1 VAALVVG
8 SQSGV
13 EVWWIASARVTMAI
27 DVRRPMVH
35 ETAAL
40 AREAQGADRL
50 AQWVQQRQS
59 VIAHD
64 STNSIWHQVPAYADH
79 ADANLRSEVEAHCRQ
94 VFAAFLASVTD
105 RRHPCRADFP
115 WSGQHAMRRVE
126 LGVALADF
134 MKAFRVGQLTLWDD
148 ILAGVNEW
156 PSTKDAALLLV
167 NQVMRTIEVGST
179 AAAEA
184 YLEAQ
189 QYQLADSAR
198 LARDL
203 LEDLLAGKPPTV
215 GERRLALTQV
225 GLGDDVPTVVLVATL
240 PPVLAGSDQRSRLR
254 RALTVAGK
262 GMVVARHSEI
272 VALLPVGPGGQ
283 QRVVQEVRS
292 AVTSLLGS
300 GIVTSVGLSSAC
312 TGFDE
317 VPGGYEDARTALGSL
332 LGEPGVRAMEE
343 MSTLDLLISSQK
355 SARLVP
361 PAVRAFVEE
370 DLANGGVLVETLSTY
385 VSHDLNAKLT
395 AMHLHVHANTVYYR
409 LERMA
414 ERTGCDVRRVEDL
427 IDLLLAVR
435 LIRAGD
441 R

>member
-1 VAALVVG
+1 MTDGTV
-8 SQSGV
+8 
-13 EVWWIASARVTMAI
+13 
-27 DVRRPMVH
+27 
-35 ETAAL
+35 AL
-40 AREAQGADRL
+40 AGEARSADKL
-50 AQWVQQRQS
+50 AQWVQRRES

-64 STNSIWHQVPAYADH
+64 ATNSIWHQVPAYGDR
-79 ADANLRSEVEAHCRQ
+79 ADAGLRDEVEAHCRQ
-94 VFAAFLASVTD
+94 VFAAFLASVTE
-105 RRHPCRADFP
+105 RRHPLRSDFP

-126 LGVALADF
+126 LGITLSDF

-167 NQVMRTIEVGST
+167 SQVMRTIEVGST

-215 GERRLALTQV
+215 EERQLALAQM
-225 GLGDDVPTVVLVATL
+225 GLADDGPLVALVATL
-240 PPVLAGSDQRSRLR
+240 PSKLVGAEQRARLR
-254 RALTVAGK
+254 AALTVAGR
-262 GMVVARHSEI
+262 GMVVARHHEV
-272 VALLPVGPGGQ
+272 VALLPVGASGPA
-283 QRVVQEVRS
+283 RVVDGVRT
-292 AVTSLLGS
+292 AVVSLLAD
-300 GIVTSVGLSSAC
+300 GILTSVGLSC
-312 TGFDE
+312 VRTGFHE
-317 VPGGYEDARTALGSL
+317 IPWAYEDARTAMDSL
-332 LGEPGVRAMEE
+332 LGRPGVRAMDE

-355 SARLVP
+355 NARLVP
-361 PAVRAFVEE
+361 PEVRAFVEE
-370 DLANGGVLVETLSTY
+370 DLATGGILVETLSTY

-395 AMHLHVHANTVYYR
+395 AMHLHVHANTIYYR
-409 LERMA
+409 LDRIA

-435 LIRAGD
+435 LIRAEA

>member
-1 VAALVVG
+1 MTDATV
-8 SQSGV
+8 
-13 EVWWIASARVTMAI
+13 
-27 DVRRPMVH
+27 
-35 ETAAL
+35 AL
-40 AREAQGADRL
+40 AGEAHSADRL
-50 AQWVQQRQS
+50 AQWVRRRES

-64 STNSIWHQVPAYADH
+64 ATNSIWHQVPAYGDR
-79 ADANLRSEVEAHCRQ
+79 ADAGLRREVEAHCRQ
-94 VFAAFLASVTD
+94 VFAAFLASVTE
-105 RRHPCRADFP
+105 RRHPLLSDFP

-126 LGVALADF
+126 LGITLADF

-148 ILAGVNEW
+148 ILSGVEEW

-167 NQVMRTIEVGST
+167 SQVMRTIEVGST

-215 GERRLALTQV
+215 EERQLALAQM
-225 GLGDDVPTVVLVATL
+225 GLADDAPLVALVATL
-240 PPVLAGSDQRSRLR
+240 PSKLVGAQQRARLR
-254 RALTVAGK
+254 SALTVAGR
-262 GMVVARHSEI
+262 GLVVARHHEV
-272 VALLPVGPGGQ
+272 VALLPVGANGPA
-283 QRVVQEVRS
+283 RVVEGVRT
-292 AVTSLLGS
+292 AVVSLLAD
-300 GIVTSVGLSSAC
+300 GILTSVGLSCAR
-312 TGFDE
+312 TGFHE
-317 VPGGYEDARTALGSL
+317 IPWAYEDARTAMDSL
-332 LGEPGVRAMEE
+332 LGRPGVRAMEE

-355 SARLVP
+355 NARLVP
-361 PAVRAFVEE
+361 PEVRAFVEE
-370 DLANGGVLVETLSTY
+370 DLATGAILVDTLSTY

-395 AMHLHVHANTVYYR
+395 AMHLHVHANTIYYR
-409 LERMA
+409 LDRIA

-435 LIRAGD
+435 LVRAET